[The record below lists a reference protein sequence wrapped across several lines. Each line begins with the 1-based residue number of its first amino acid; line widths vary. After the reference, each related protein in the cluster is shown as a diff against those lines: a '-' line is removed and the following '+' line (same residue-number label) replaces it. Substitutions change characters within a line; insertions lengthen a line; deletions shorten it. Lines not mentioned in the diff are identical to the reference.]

1 MIHLGL
7 HFEDG
12 KRNTQSK
19 KKMAA
24 LFFQRLITGLCNRRG
39 SKTLEMAHPE
49 KPTPS
54 GFRAKN
60 YKIRLGWNVLIP
72 LNPKFQVD

>member
-1 MIHLGL
+1 MISQSGAKSNLGCI
-7 HFEDG
+7 F
-12 KRNTQSK
+12 T
-19 KKMAA
+19 
-24 LFFQRLITGLCNRRG
+24 TGLCNRRG
-39 SKTLEMAHPE
+39 PKTLETARPE

-60 YKIRLGWNVLIP
+60 YKIRLGWNVLIH